1 MGYTCVARMARMEPS
16 DDPVVQALAGPQ
28 PGIIK
33 VEASVAG
40 PAKRVRDDLR
50 DTLEDF
56 CTLEVVLAE
65 GVSGD
70 LKERI
75 IAALKEQ
82 LPQLCQETDEGRVRP
97 RGFIVIQEDEHV
109 YLQLR
114 SVPEK
119 AVLERLKY
127 LHVKVRTEREG
138 YVQFLRH
145 KVTFEKPA
153 QNIATREVH
162 QKIKVLEAKMKV
174 IGEKYKEL
182 GILYHGHGRPQLPR
196 GYVSKEEHGKFL
208 EEMKEK
214 RMKKENLTAKEMGK
228 LQTYKVVDMEDLNA
242 KIDAL
247 FQQEQDVL
255 LELKG
260 EELKLH
266 K

>member
-16 DDPVVQALAGPQ
+16 DAPVVQALAGPQ

-65 GVSGD
+65 GVDGD
-70 LKERI
+70 LKGRI
-75 IAALKEQ
+75 IAALQEQ
-82 LPQLCQETDEGRVRP
+82 LPKLCQEADEGRVCP

-109 YLQLR
+109 YLQMR

-127 LHVKVRTEREG
+127 LHVEVRTEREG
-138 YVQFLRH
+138 YVQFRRH
-145 KVTFEKPA
+145 KVIFEKPA
-153 QNIATREVH
+153 QNMATREVH
-162 QKIKVLEAKMKV
+162 QKIKVLKAKMNV
-174 IGEKYKEL
+174 IREKYKEL
-182 GILYHGHGRPQLPR
+182 GVAYHGHGRPQLPH
-196 GYVSKEEHGKFL
+196 GYVSKEEHTKFW
-208 EEMKEK
+208 EECVEK
-214 RMKKENLTAKEMGK
+214 RKKKENLTAKEMGK
-228 LQTYKVVDMEDLNA
+228 LQHYKVVDMKDLNA
-242 KIDAL
+242 KIDDL
-247 FQQEQDVL
+247 FQQEQDAL

>member
-16 DDPVVQALAGPQ
+16 DDPVIQALAGPQ
-28 PGIIK
+28 PGIVK

-40 PAKRVRDDLR
+40 PAKRVREDLR
-50 DTLEDF
+50 DKIEDF
-56 CTLEVVLAE
+56 YTLEVVLEE

-70 LKERI
+70 LKGRI
-75 IAALKEQ
+75 ITALKEQ
-82 LPQLCQETDEGRVRP
+82 LPQLCQEADEGRVCP

-119 AVLERLKY
+119 AVVERLKY

-138 YVQFLRH
+138 YVQFPLH
-145 KVTFEKPA
+145 KVTFEKPT

-162 QKIKVLEAKMKV
+162 QKIKVLKAKMKV

-182 GILYHGHGRPQLPR
+182 GVVYHGHGRPQLPH
-196 GYVSKEEHGKFL
+196 GYVSKEEHTKFW

-214 RMKKENLTAKEMGK
+214 RKKKEDLTAKEMGK
-228 LQTYKVVDMEDLNA
+228 LQTYKVVNMEALKA
-242 KIDAL
+242 KINDL

-255 LELKG
+255 IELKG

-266 K
+266 E